1 MTEADSTDSTESA
14 ESAESAESTPSQ
26 PQSAH
31 SGQAAQAAQPVPTA
45 QVALHVTEADTA
57 QAIGSGDLPVL
68 GTPRLVALAEQATVA
83 AAAPLLAEGQTT
95 VGTRIRFDHVYPT
108 PVGGT
113 VTAAAELAHRDDR
126 LLRFTVAAHDA
137 AGRLVGEGEIT
148 RVIVNADR
156 FMAKL

>member
-1 MTEADSTDSTESA
+1 MTEASKAGREEAQTTLTV
-14 ESAESAESTPSQ
+14 TP
-26 PQSAH
+26 
-31 SGQAAQAAQPVPTA
+31 
-45 QVALHVTEADTA
+45 ADTA
-57 QAIGSGDLPVL
+57 RAVGSGDLPVL
-68 GTPRLVALAEQATVA
+68 GTPRLIALAEQATVA

-95 VGTRIRFDHVYPT
+95 VGTRIRFDHLYPT

-113 VTAAAELAHRDDR
+113 VTVAAELAHRDDR

-137 AGRLVGEGEIT
+137 DGRLVGEGEIT

>member
-1 MTEADSTDSTESA
+1 VSDA
-14 ESAESAESTPSQ
+14 ET
-26 PQSAH
+26 
-31 SGQAAQAAQPVPTA
+31 AAAPPRAQIT
-45 QVALHVTEADTA
+45 LHVTDADTA
-57 QAIGSGDLPVL
+57 RAVGSGDLPVL

-83 AAAPLLAEGQTT
+83 AAEALLGDGQTT
-95 VGTRIRFDHVYPT
+95 VGTRIRFDHTYPT

-137 AGRLVGEGEIT
+137 QGRLVGEGEIT
-148 RVIVNADR
+148 RVIVNAER